1 MDPDF
6 ELQWNKVMDEISK
19 PFGERLEIDAVLF
32 LIGVQ
37 ELGQGFRR
45 FSKDQKLDV
54 LHVAICT
61 LLEPYGYYEFLG
73 RDEDQ
78 WPHWKPTEKLP
89 YLKAMQQNLLMRQ
102 AIVSYFLKEGFGE
115 KNLA

>member
-1 MDPDF
+1 
-6 ELQWNKVMDEISK
+6 MDEVSE

-37 ELGQGFRR
+37 ELGSGYRR

-54 LHVAICT
+54 LHIAICT

-73 RDEDQ
+73 KDEEG
-78 WPHWKPTEKLP
+78 WPHWKATEKLP
-89 YLKAMQQNLLMRQ
+89 HLKAMQQNLLMRQ
-102 AIVSYFLKEGFGE
+102 AIVSYFLREGYGD
-115 KNLA
+115 KNFA